1 MLQSYKYNS
10 TIQHKMENLQSTHY
24 LQHLIQKLRL
34 YIIACKLVLAHMA
47 GLICQTLFF
56 WHTHKYEVQYST
68 VLSCKELLK
77 SHYIFKMTTCAVCS
91 SMFFFFLKK
100 QCFHTLKCLFFSLW
114 SLPRRNMQQSVCVKW
129 VYIPSSIL
137 CNGNKKNFLS
147 VRLRQMR
154 LKNAIKL

>member
-47 GLICQTLFF
+47 GLICQTFFF

-91 SMFFFFLKK
+91 SMFFLKK
-100 QCFHTLKCLFFSLW
+100 SNAFILW
-114 SLPRRNMQQSVCVKW
+114 SVCFFPFGHCQGEICSKAFVWNECTYRRPFCVMETKR
-129 VYIPSSIL
+129 ISSQ
-137 CNGNKKNFLS
+137 CG
-147 VRLRQMR
+147 
-154 LKNAIKL
+154 